1 MGLEGEG
8 CYFSVG
14 AARDELDVGGLSLKG
29 RGVEAKED
37 PQA

>member
-8 CYFSVG
+8 CCFSVG
-14 AARDELDVGGLSLKG
+14 AVTDELDVGGLSLKG
-29 RGVEAKED
+29 GGAEAKED